1 MQKTQNDI
9 DENQMYLRFQP
20 DDAADVS
27 LPYNGT
33 SGWSG
38 TDTSHDRAIT
48 ADSDGTTGHNQQIT
62 LLYLRERKY
71 EGITWKELADE
82 CGWHHGTASG
92 VLSVL
97 HKTGKIARLIEK
109 RNKCR
114 VYVLPEW
121 VEGRETDT
129 QGRQRSSC
137 PHCGGAL

>member
-1 MQKTQNDI
+1 MQKMLNEH
-9 DENQMYLRFQP
+9 DENQTYLIFQS
-20 DDAADVS
+20 DDDADVS

-38 TDTSHDRAIT
+38 TDTSHDRAVT
-48 ADSDGTTGHNQQIT
+48 ADSDGTTGRNQNLT
-62 LLYLRERKY
+62 LSILRDREY
-71 EGITWKELADE
+71 DGITWRELAAACD
-82 CGWHHGTASG
+82 WHHGTASG

-97 HKTGKIARLIEK
+97 HKAGKIARLTEK
-109 RNKCR
+109 RDKCR

-121 VEGRETDT
+121 VEGRTTDT